1 MSFIINPLTKRSA
14 LILHPTPSTATRT
27 VVHHARPPRRQ
38 RQPTPLNPLVVSPT
52 PGTSRPQ
59 PTRSSKPSSRST
71 VTLLSDTNIE
81 LHHAPA
87 PSAPSYNVGN
97 VPDILRWVA
106 GVKDVRRSGQ
116 ASAEWIRPNRRI
128 QWEKD
133 VSISQQV
140 VDEMRK
146 LREENPQRWSRS
158 ALMRKYVSFDSFLAL
173 VSTHADTPSLLT
185 TIIASTDSQSRHS
198 SHPSFPALYRPP
210 HPTARSC
217 GSGWSGI
224 RKRGVSTSVWR
235 GRRGRRGGSFGSH
248 GWVAWWSGGWWK
260 CGEWLAGTSAL
271 AHRYDARN
279 GLPQWEKTAIG
290 EVLSRNHSHHALY
303 AQSRFSQEV
312 RRSVIVNKH
321 TMHR

>member
-1 MSFIINPLTKRSA
+1 VLTPKMTRHRVYIGQLVQLDISSALKGMNIAQPCRHHHILHQAASATMSFIINPLTKRSA

-38 RQPTPLNPLVVSPT
+38 RQPAPLNPLVVSPT

-59 PTRSSKPSSRST
+59 PTRSSKSSSRST

-106 GVKDVRRSGQ
+106 GAKDVRRSGQ

-133 VSISQQV
+133 VSINQQV

-158 ALMRKYVSFDSFLAL
+158 ALMRKYVFFDSSSPLFL
-173 VSTHADTPSLLT
+173 
-185 TIIASTDSQSRHS
+185 
-198 SHPSFPALYRPP
+198 PP
-210 HPTARSC
+210 MPTLQ
-217 GSGWSGI
+217 
-224 RKRGVSTSVWR
+224 T
-235 GRRGRRGGSFGSH
+235 F
-248 GWVAWWSGGWWK
+248 
-260 CGEWLAGTSAL
+260 
-271 AHRYDARN
+271 
-279 GLPQWEKTAIG
+279 
-290 EVLSRNHSHHALY
+290 
-303 AQSRFSQEV
+303 
-312 RRSVIVNKH
+312 
-321 TMHR
+321 